1 MRKSENHLHLILVVF
16 FQGKSL
22 DWCMERR
29 EMAGQGQDINDVEKM
44 LKKKAREEA
53 RKSELRA
60 RKEKERDNRQGNYV
74 SIL

>member
-1 MRKSENHLHLILVVF
+1 
-16 FQGKSL
+16 
-22 DWCMERR
+22 
-29 EMAGQGQDINDVEKM
+29 MAGQGQDINDVEKM

-53 RKSELRA
+53 KKSELRA